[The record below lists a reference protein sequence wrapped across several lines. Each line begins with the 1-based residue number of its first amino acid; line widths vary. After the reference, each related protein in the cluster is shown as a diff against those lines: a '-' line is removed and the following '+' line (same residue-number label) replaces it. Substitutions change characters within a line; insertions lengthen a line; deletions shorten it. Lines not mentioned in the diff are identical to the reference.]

1 MNPDLEK
8 WIGTARDGP
17 LLRHSLGLQYA
28 KAGDH
33 GKAIEHFSEAVA
45 RNPLYSAAW
54 KGLAAALSEA
64 GRSTE
69 ALQAYR
75 SGIEAAQKA
84 GDKQAEKEMRVFL
97 RRLEKAPQ
105 PSGGTSPVRKA

>member
-1 MNPDLEK
+1 MTPDLEK
-8 WIGTARDGP
+8 WIGTARDGA
-17 LLRHSLGLQYA
+17 LLRHSLGLHYA
-28 KAGDH
+28 KAGNLD
-33 GKAIEHFSEAVA
+33 KAIEHFSEAVA

-54 KGLAAALSEA
+54 KGLGRALLDA
-64 GRSTE
+64 GRGAE

-75 SGIEAAQKA
+75 SGIDAAQKA

-97 RRLEKAPQ
+97 RRLEKADQ

>member
-8 WIGTARDGP
+8 WVGTARDGP
-17 LLRHSLGLQYA
+17 LLRHSLGLHYA
-28 KAGDH
+28 KAGNLA
-33 GKAIEHFSEAVA
+33 KAIEHFSEAVA

-54 KGLAAALSEA
+54 KGLAGALA
-64 GRSTE
+64 DDGRSAE

-75 SGIEAAQKA
+75 DGIDAAQKA

-97 RRLEKAPQ
+97 RRLEKAGQ